1 MKDPVDRP
9 VEETAAPGQAF
20 SVVEEYEWATDP
32 RNPAYRTAQ
41 AFAVL
46 EAALAHQQAPYVDL
60 APDPSAPLPDIIQHR
75 LVALIASAVESRR
88 LSDARSQVSRP
99 ALHPPHEYDATAV
112 GIIHRRRA
120 GHRPADLEAIEF
132 AVYSA
137 EPDFV
142 TVCTRKHDAHWR
154 DARAE
159 YLLQLLP

>member
-1 MKDPVDRP
+1 MKDPVNRP

-20 SVVEEYEWATDP
+20 SVVEEYEWATAP

-60 APDPSAPLPDIIQHR
+60 APDPPAPLPDVLPRHQ
-75 LVALIASAVESRR
+75 VALIASAVECP
-88 LSDARSQVSRP
+88 QVSRP